1 MVIKFKNT
9 TQFKL
14 DLKKFGEQSEET
26 FEKVFRKI
34 ALDIDSSVILG
45 TPVDTGRARGNWF
58 TTIGNPSSAVD
69 AGGSAG
75 KAMGQLNAAVAQLKL
90 GDTIWMA
97 NNLPYINRLEN
108 GWSKQAPAGMVAIN
122 VARFKS
128 KYGS

>member
-58 TTIGNPSSAVD
+58 TTIGNPSGAVD

-75 KAMGQLNAAVAQLKL
+75 KAIGQLNAAVAQLKL

>member
-1 MVIKFKNT
+1 MVVKFKNT

-58 TTIGNPSSAVD
+58 TTIGNPSSAVS